1 MSAIDWLRILDG
13 FRYCFR
19 TFRMVVLT
27 LAPQLRRKP
36 RVQANAKEPVCCED

>member
-19 TFRMVVLT
+19 WLRMVVLALT
-27 LAPQLRRKP
+27 S
-36 RVQANAKEPVCCED
+36 NARPEADTAEEGR

>member
-19 TFRMVVLT
+19 TLRMVVLT
-27 LAPQLRRKP
+27 LTS
-36 RVQANAKEPVCCED
+36 NARAETDTAEESH

>member
-19 TFRMVVLT
+19 WSRALVIGAFASRTGARPP
-27 LAPQLRRKP
+27 A
-36 RVQANAKEPVCCED
+36 A

>member
-19 TFRMVVLT
+19 WSRALFINVFASRTG
-27 LAPQLRRKP
+27 ARRP
-36 RVQANAKEPVCCED
+36 AA